1 MKHYPSRDVALQI
14 EHEQVIQEYLEDL
27 SERAYLMYL
36 LTLAEFCKLTQKTP
50 IELLETAEKEQETR
64 TPPRE
69 LSLRKWL
76 KQYEELNHQLG
87 RSGATYENRVSVIKG
102 FFLENEIDVPKKR
115 HGKRKKSKEKFKIK
129 NKRKAL
135 TPADILEAVNNCT
148 TRRQKAMILTQ
159 ASSGLAIGDLIRL
172 TLKDYENGLIS
183 IGESKQICM
192 FHFKEGR
199 QKTGIEF
206 YTFISFEAVEAIN
219 NYLQYERKP
228 HFKTPYLFTNVFE
241 DRGVSEFAF
250 QEDLRKLNKRL
261 GHKHNKEGLFRPIT
275 SHMFRKFFNTRLA
288 NTEMGYEARK
298 TMMGHVIPGV
308 DDNYYLSHPDDLRE
322 LYIKYM
328 PALLIYE
335 YESVNITTTEEIVKE
350 QNEKIKQLIEDREE
364 MKKDLE
370 RVKQTL
376 EMKNNE

>member
-14 EHEQVIQEYLEDL
+14 EHEQVIQDYLDDL

-50 IELLETAEKEQETR
+50 IELLEIAETEQENR

-69 LSLRKWL
+69 LSIRKWL
-76 KQYEELNHQLG
+76 KQYEELNHELG

-115 HGKRKKSKEKFKIK
+115 HSKRKKSKEKFKIK

-135 TPADILEAVNNCT
+135 TWGDILEAVDNCR

-159 ASSGLAIGDLIRL
+159 VSSGLAIADLIRL
-172 TLKDYENGLIS
+172 RLEDYEKGLMS
-183 IGESKQICM
+183 IGELDDKRSICM
-192 FHFKEGR
+192 FHFEEGR

-206 YTFISFEAVEAIN
+206 YTFISFEATGAIDD
-219 NYLQYERKP
+219 YLEKERP
-228 HFKTPYLFTNVFE
+228 SHFKTPYLFTNVFE
-241 DRGVSEFAF
+241 DRRVSEFAF

-261 GHKHNKEGLFRPIT
+261 GHKHNVDGLFRPIT
-275 SHMFRKFFNTRLA
+275 SHMFRKFFNTQLA
-288 NTEMGYEARK
+288 NTEMSYEARK

-308 DDNYYLSHPDDLRE
+308 DDNYYLQHPDDLKK
-322 LYIKYM
+322 LYVKYM
-328 PALLIYE
+328 PVLLVYK
-335 YESVNITTTEEIVKE
+335 YESVNIVTTDEKVQE
-350 QNEKIKQLIEDREE
+350 QDKKIRLQDEKLKRMQEVINDLQ
-364 MKKDLE
+364 KK
-370 RVKQTL
+370 
-376 EMKNNE
+376 

>member
-14 EHEQVIQEYLEDL
+14 EHEQVIQDYLDDL

-50 IELLETAEKEQETR
+50 IELLEIAETEQENR

-69 LSLRKWL
+69 LSIRKWL
-76 KQYEELNHQLG
+76 KQYEELNHELG

-115 HGKRKKSKEKFKIK
+115 HSKRKKSKEKFKIK

-135 TPADILEAVNNCT
+135 TRGDILEAVDNCR

-159 ASSGLAIGDLIRL
+159 VSSGLAIADLIRL
-172 TLKDYENGLIS
+172 RLKDYEKGLTS
-183 IGESKQICM
+183 IGEPGSKQSICM
-192 FHFKEGR
+192 FHFEEGR

-206 YTFISFEAVEAIN
+206 YTFISFEAVDAIDD
-219 NYLQYERKP
+219 YLKHERKP

-241 DRGVSEFAF
+241 DRKVSEFAF

-261 GHKHNKEGLFRPIT
+261 GHKHNVDGLFRPIT
-275 SHMFRKFFNTRLA
+275 SHMFRKFFNTQLA
-288 NTEMGYEARK
+288 NTEMSYEARK

-308 DDNYYLSHPDDLRE
+308 DDNYYLQHPDDLKK
-322 LYIKYM
+322 LYVKYM
-328 PALLIYE
+328 PVLLVYK
-335 YESVNITTTEEIVKE
+335 YESVNIVTTDEKVQE
-350 QNEKIKQLIEDREE
+350 QDKKIRLQDEKLKRMQEVINDLQ
-364 MKKDLE
+364 KK
-370 RVKQTL
+370 
-376 EMKNNE
+376 